1 MSGRPC
7 SRVISSGSFKAL
19 SSGKSEGDAQLDPEA
34 ELEVGDDSA
43 SVPDAEDE
51 GDWSRGL
58 FEDGGDSVP
67 ASEDE
72 GDWDPGS
79 GGLSSRVED
88 GDTDAISPCTI

>member
-7 SRVISSGSFKAL
+7 SRVISNGSFKAL

-51 GDWSRGL
+51 GESGIVDY
-58 FEDGGDSVP
+58 ETIDT
-67 ASEDE
+67 EE
-72 GDWDPGS
+72 EEDWDEK
-79 GGLSSRVED
+79 VE
-88 GDTDAISPCTI
+88 TKCFL